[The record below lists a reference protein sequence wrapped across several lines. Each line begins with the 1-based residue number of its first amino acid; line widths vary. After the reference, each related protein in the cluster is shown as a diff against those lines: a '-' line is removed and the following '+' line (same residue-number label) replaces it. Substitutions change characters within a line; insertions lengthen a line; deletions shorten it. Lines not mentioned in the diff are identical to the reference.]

1 MARAAVNEPDLPFK
15 TPDLRID
22 IAVVGAGVSGAYAA
36 WRLKREF
43 PDKAIVLF
51 EYSDRI
57 GGRLFSKTLPG
68 MPHVNAE
75 LGGMRFEDSTIPGS
89 RNTSRP

>member
-1 MARAAVNEPDLPFK
+1 MPRAVMNEPDLPFK

-22 IAVVGAGVSGAYAA
+22 IAVVRAGVSGAYAA

-51 EYSDRI
+51 E
-57 GGRLFSKTLPG
+57 
-68 MPHVNAE
+68 
-75 LGGMRFEDSTIPGS
+75 
-89 RNTSRP
+89 